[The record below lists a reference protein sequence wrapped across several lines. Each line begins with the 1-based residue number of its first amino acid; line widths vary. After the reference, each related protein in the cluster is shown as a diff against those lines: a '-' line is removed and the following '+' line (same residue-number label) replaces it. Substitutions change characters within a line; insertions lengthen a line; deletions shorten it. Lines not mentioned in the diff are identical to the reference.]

1 MIKKL
6 ILVRHGKA
14 APTAPGQADFDREL
28 TDAGRAA
35 LASVDGFM
43 RTFYLLDAHSASH
56 ATLWSSPAARAMQT
70 AAEVNR
76 ALGGEIDTVPVDT
89 LWEQDE
95 EAFLQQLAE
104 TDADCLIAVGH
115 IPFMNNMVERL
126 TGITLSLKPG
136 GMATIDLEEDGA
148 NGALDWFVQGPPVK
162 ESR

>member
-6 ILVRHGKA
+6 ILIRHGKA
-14 APTAPGQADFDREL
+14 CGVAPGQSDFDRPL

-43 RTFYLLDAHSASH
+43 RSFYLLDAHSASH
-56 ATLWSSPAARAMQT
+56 ATLWTSPALRARQT
-70 AAEVNR
+70 ADEVNR
-76 ALGGEIDTVPVDT
+76 TLGGEHEAIPVDS

-95 EAFLQQLAE
+95 DTFLEQLAT

-126 TGITLSLKPG
+126 TGVELSLKPG
-136 GMATIDLEEDGA
+136 GIATIDLDDTSRAGSLE
-148 NGALDWFVQGPPVK
+148 WFVQGPPV
-162 ESR
+162 EA